1 MDPATGLREGEA
13 LHFAC
18 AIGAGVQSLVTLDLV
33 FAKNAK
39 RMKVKAVPIK
49 VAAAVRL
56 AGLTPRRRRGDRRQA
71 QHRLVD
77 RIFAITRA
85 ALTELGDVV

>member
-1 MDPATGLREGEA
+1 MDPATGLREGDA
-13 LHFAC
+13 LHLAC
-18 AIGAGVQSLVTLDLV
+18 AIGAGVHGSVTLDLV